1 MSWKHLSIHSCL
13 LCPEEIVYFSGFA
26 KAASIAASSQKFQWS
41 SRLHP
46 WNNLSSNGPQPR
58 RLYFSLSSRIST
70 VFTIRCTS
78 YTADDIFQIRK
89 LVRTQCVFPIFS
101 FFSSHHGRDIPNC
114 IAFCGTFVPRN
125 VFPTGVSVLQQLCNH
140 HLSWC
145 FPWYFL
151 LVDFFLIGTRPDEE
165 VYLILLPDYQ
175 CVTTLNPKVM
185 GPRPITSD
193 NLRSSFLCFWIIF
206 PVFLSL

>member
-1 MSWKHLSIHSCL
+1 MCYINAQGVINTRFRNRQGQQGASLSIPACL
-13 LCPEEIVYFSGFA
+13 GNIFPYIVACCVPRRLCTSQVLQRQHRQHRPEIFSE
-26 KAASIAASSQKFQWS
+26 AAGSTLQ
-41 SRLHP
+41 
-46 WNNLSSNGPQPR
+46 NNLSSNGPQPR

-125 VFPTGVSVLQQLCNH
+125 VFSG
-140 HLSWC
+140 
-145 FPWYFL
+145 
-151 LVDFFLIGTRPDEE
+151 I
-165 VYLILLPDYQ
+165 
-175 CVTTLNPKVM
+175 
-185 GPRPITSD
+185 
-193 NLRSSFLCFWIIF
+193 
-206 PVFLSL
+206 